1 MTKGNKELTPVARQ
15 ANDDDDD
22 DDDDDADKTLAKA
35 KGATTAAAEK
45 KTLMNRT
52 WVERH
57 PTNTRAK
64 TWVAYK

>member
-1 MTKGNKELTPVARQ
+1 MTKGNKGLTPVAKW
-15 ANDDDDD
+15 ADDDDD
-22 DDDDDADKTLAKA
+22 DDVDKTLAKA

-52 WVERH
+52 WVERD
-57 PTNTRAK
+57 PTNTTAK